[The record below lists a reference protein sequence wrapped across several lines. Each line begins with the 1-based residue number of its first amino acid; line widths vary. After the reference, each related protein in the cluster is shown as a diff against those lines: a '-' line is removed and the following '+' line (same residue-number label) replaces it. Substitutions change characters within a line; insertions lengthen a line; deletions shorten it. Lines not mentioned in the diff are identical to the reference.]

1 MKLVVLPGDGIGP
14 EICAVTVSILKKL
27 NLGLTFEEH
36 EVGLASLKREGST
49 FPARVLEA
57 CRAADGIVIGPVSHL
72 DYPPRAQG
80 GANPSGD
87 LRIALDLFANI
98 RPARSRKGLPH
109 WGRTPMDLVIVREN
123 TEGFYADRNMHM
135 GIGEFMPTPDVAL
148 SVRKITAQGSRRIA
162 RAAFEMARARRKK
175 VTAVNKVNVLKVT
188 EGLWLQETRKM
199 SSEFPDIAYEEQ
211 LIDSMAALLVRDAQ
225 RFDVVLTTNMYGDIL
240 SDEASELSGSLG
252 LAASINAGER
262 HCMAQA
268 QHGSAPDIAGQDK
281 ANPASLVLSA
291 AMLLEWLGLK
301 KKNQKLVDAGRAI
314 DRAVDALIE
323 DPASR
328 TRDLGGKLGT
338 RAFGEKIAA
347 KLN

>member
-1 MKLVVLPGDGIGP
+1 
-14 EICAVTVSILKKL
+14 
-27 NLGLTFEEH
+27 
-36 EVGLASLKREGST
+36 
-49 FPARVLEA
+49 
-57 CRAADGIVIGPVSHL
+57 
-72 DYPPRAQG
+72 
-80 GANPSGD
+80 
-87 LRIALDLFANI
+87 
-98 RPARSRKGLPH
+98 
-109 WGRTPMDLVIVREN
+109 
-123 TEGFYADRNMHM
+123 
-135 GIGEFMPTPDVAL
+135 
-148 SVRKITAQGSRRIA
+148 
-162 RAAFEMARARRKK
+162 
-175 VTAVNKVNVLKVT
+175 
-188 EGLWLQETRKM
+188 
-199 SSEFPDIAYEEQ
+199 
-211 LIDSMAALLVRDAQ
+211 
-225 RFDVVLTTNMYGDIL
+225 VVLTTNMYGDIL